1 MRTALCSSAVAALLM
16 AAAAPVAAQSVEA
29 VRRYDI
35 APGSLNRALT
45 AFAYQSG
52 QQILYPEALIAGRT
66 TSGLSG
72 DATAEAALARILE
85 GTGLAY
91 RRTRPNVFILVDP
104 SQNADTETS
113 ELDDVVVTGS
123 LIRGVRDGPSPVVVV
138 TRDQIDRS
146 GHATVAQALAALP
159 QNFAGTA
166 NESTI
171 GNGADRTAT
180 NATYGSGLNLR
191 GLGSDATLVLINGRR
206 MAGTG
211 GKGDF
216 ADISTLPTSA
226 IDRVDVLLDGA
237 SALYGADAVGGV
249 VNVILR
255 DDYDGAET
263 RARIGGA
270 ADGASELQFGQTFGR
285 RWSGGNILGS
295 YEFYERS
302 SLAASDR
309 RLAGDADLRWR
320 GGSDRRTIYGN
331 PGNLVGSDPATGAFV
346 VTHAIPPGQNGVGLR
361 PQDYRA
367 GEVNLSNQRT
377 GLNVLPHQTRHSAYA
392 ALNQDLGERVR
403 IGADLRFGRRSFD
416 TVASAF
422 STVLRVTQAHPFF
435 VSPTGATA
443 HDIAY
448 GFAADVPNPQVE
460 GEAQSLGASL
470 GLEADL
476 FSDWRLDAYI
486 AFAEETGDS
495 VTRGLINTTSLREAL
510 GAVADNPATAFNTAV
525 DGYFNPFADG
535 SNSPEAVL
543 DFIAAGYLHSRSRT
557 TVRSANAQIDGSL
570 LDLPGGRLR
579 LAAGV
584 SFREETYKRQIE
596 SFTSGTAPSIGRPVR
611 SDRQVSAVFGEL
623 RVPVFGADNARPGLR
638 RLDLSLAA
646 RFEDY
651 GDIGQTTSPKVGV
664 LWEPAAG
671 VRLRA
676 NYGASFRA
684 PALRELNDAASA
696 SPTFLPRG
704 GQQILSMILY
714 GGNPDLKPER
724 ADTWTFGGD
733 YSPAAFEGL
742 QISANWFRTEFDDR
756 IGQPTFEN
764 ILIALS
770 DPALAPFVRILDTV
784 GNAADRAAVQ
794 AILDLPTTGFRDA
807 FPATSYGA
815 IVDARFVNTAS
826 VEVEGVD
833 VGAGYRFD
841 AMGSAFTLRG
851 DLTYL
856 ARFDTRATPNS
867 PVVSELNLPTYPVG
881 LRGRATGGWSRD
893 AWSVSSS
900 LNYVDG
906 YRDLNDVRIGSW
918 ITADL
923 QIRYAPDTG
932 PLSGTVLALN
942 VQNLLDRDPP
952 FYDAPEGVGY
962 DAANTNVLGR
972 SISLQLTRVW

>member
-1 MRTALCSSAVAALLM
+1 
-16 AAAAPVAAQSVEA
+16 
-29 VRRYDI
+29 
-35 APGSLNRALT
+35 
-45 AFAYQSG
+45 
-52 QQILYPEALIAGRT
+52 
-66 TSGLSG
+66 
-72 DATAEAALARILE
+72 
-85 GTGLAY
+85 
-91 RRTRPNVFILVDP
+91 
-104 SQNADTETS
+104 
-113 ELDDVVVTGS
+113 
-123 LIRGVRDGPSPVVVV
+123 
-138 TRDQIDRS
+138 
-146 GHATVAQALAALP
+146 
-159 QNFAGTA
+159 
-166 NESTI
+166 
-171 GNGADRTAT
+171 
-180 NATYGSGLNLR
+180 
-191 GLGSDATLVLINGRR
+191 

-216 ADISTLPTSA
+216 ADISTLPTSVV
-226 IDRVDVLLDGA
+226 DRVDVLLDGA
-237 SALYGADAVGGV
+237 SALSGADAVGGV
-249 VNVILR
+249 VNIILR

-270 ADGASELQFGQTFGR
+270 ADGAAELQFGQTVGR
-285 RWSGGNILGS
+285 RWSSGSVLGS
-295 YEFYERS
+295 YEYYDRAA
-302 SLAASDR
+302 LAAADR

-320 GGSDRRTIYGN
+320 GGSDRRLIYGN
-331 PGNLVGSDPATGAFV
+331 PGNLVAPDAVTGAYI
-346 VTHAIPPGQNGVGLR
+346 VTHAIPRGQNGVGLQ
-361 PQDYRA
+361 PGDFRA
-367 GEVNLSNQRT
+367 GEVNLSNPRT
-377 GLNVLPHQTRHSAYA
+377 GLNVLPHQTRHSVYA

-403 IGADLRFGRRSFD
+403 LGADLRFGRRAFE
-416 TVASAF
+416 TVAPPFA
-422 STVLRVTQAHPFF
+422 TVLRVTRANPFF

-448 GFAADVPNPQVE
+448 GFGADVANPHIE
-460 GEAQSLGASL
+460 GEAGSLGASL
-470 GLEADL
+470 GVKADL
-476 FSDWRLDAYI
+476 FSDWRLDAYV
-486 AFAEETGDS
+486 AFAEETGES
-495 VTRGLINTTSLREAL
+495 STRGLINTTSLREAL
-510 GAVADNPATAFNTAV
+510 GAVANNPATAFDPAI
-525 DGYFNPFADG
+525 DGYLNPFADG
-535 SNSPEAVL
+535 SNSSRAVL
-543 DFIAAGYLHSRSRT
+543 DFISSGYALSRSRT
-557 TVRSANAQIDGSL
+557 TVRSANAQLDGSL
-570 LDLPGGRLR
+570 LDLPGGPLR

-584 SFREETYKRQIE
+584 SFREETYKRQAE
-596 SFTSGTAPSIGRPVR
+596 TFTSGTAANVGRPVR

-623 RVPVFGADNARPGLR
+623 RVPLFGADNARPGLR

-651 GDIGQTTSPKVGV
+651 GDIGRTTSPKVGV

-714 GGNPDLKPER
+714 GGNPDLAPER

-733 YSPAAFEGL
+733 YSPAAIEGL
-742 QISANWFRTEFDDR
+742 QLSANWFRTEFDDR

-764 ILIALS
+764 ILVALS
-770 DPALAPFVRILDTV
+770 DPALAPFVRIVDTV

-815 IVDARFVNTAS
+815 IVDARYVNAAR

-856 ARFDTRATPNS
+856 ARFDTMATPNS

-881 LRGRATGGWSRD
+881 LRGRTTGGWSRD

-900 LNYVDG
+900 VNYVDG
-906 YRDLNDVRIGSW
+906 YKDRNDVRIGSW
-918 ITADL
+918 ITADV
-923 QIRYAPDTG
+923 QIRFAPETG
-932 PLSGTVLALN
+932 PLAGTVLALN

-972 SISLQLTRVW
+972 SISLQLTRAW